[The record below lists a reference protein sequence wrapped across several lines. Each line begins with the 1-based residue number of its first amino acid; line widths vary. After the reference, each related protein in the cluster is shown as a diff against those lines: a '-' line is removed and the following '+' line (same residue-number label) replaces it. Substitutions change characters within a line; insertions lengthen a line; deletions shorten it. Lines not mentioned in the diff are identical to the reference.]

1 LHRPGAVC
9 AAVAVP
15 GVQSNPLSSG
25 HDSLQLS
32 SRRKAPAS
40 LLFHRAGLSNLV
52 PHGSYSKCAHHAKR
66 VPLHTTPVE
75 PPCPFVAGR
84 LEARMSTCATHVPLH
99 PALTRNVHIHAQRSL
114 SIKTPRAT
122 RKRQKSHKT
131 GARALVCLAAPL
143 PPKCPVHG
151 RHTPVQ
157 AVPRR
162 NHHCQSG
169 AAPLA
174 SLRSIHYDRCPSL
187 ASRSTPSPRPPS
199 FLCSTLRRGHLG
211 EVVDTARSGPPAGD
225 NPGFTTASLL
235 QCPPRLVTSL
245 CPGPKGALGVT

>member
-1 LHRPGAVC
+1 
-9 AAVAVP
+9 
-15 GVQSNPLSSG
+15 VQSAPQSQSPG
-25 HDSLQLS
+25 Y
-32 SRRKAPAS
+32 SRTRSQAATIHFNS
-40 LLFHRAGLSNLV
+40 LLVERRPLRSCSPSWPLQSSPARLIQ
-52 PHGSYSKCAHHAKR
+52 KCAHHAKR

-75 PPCPFVAGR
+75 PPCPFVAAR

-157 AVPRR
+157 AVPRK

-187 ASRSTPSPRPPS
+187 ASRSTPSPPPS
-199 FLCSTLRRGHLG
+199 LLPLFDVTTRPLGRGRSHGSVRPTRRRTSRIHNALPPP
-211 EVVDTARSGPPAGD
+211 RSGSSRRLP
-225 NPGFTTASLL
+225 L
-235 QCPPRLVTSL
+235 PR
-245 CPGPKGALGVT
+245 P